1 MGISSLLALPY
12 LARPSRLLLCASLLL
27 WPALANAT
35 AYELSRLA
43 SELNFTSS
51 RFAHDLR
58 GYQGYSSVRFS
69 AQRLSREAEQLVEAI
84 SRDRSR
90 STIRSQLDDVRR
102 RYEDLEKS
110 VLRID
115 GGRQREFVYQ
125 HMDQINALYD
135 SLNAEFYYDPHS
147 QHVAPHYYYPRQYE
161 RYPRGGVILQYQR
174 LLPQSHYSPRQGVN
188 RSTDRPDNS
197 TASRENRRYSAHR
210 FDHGSAVLERRQRQQ
225 RELRHWQSRGHGD
238 HRRTETRRP
247 NHYQ

>member
-1 MGISSLLALPY
+1 MGISTLLALPN
-12 LARPSRLLLCASLLL
+12 LARPWRLLLCASLLL
-27 WPALANAT
+27 WPALASAT

-69 AQRLSREAEQLVEAI
+69 AQRLGREAEQLVEAI

-125 HMDQINALYD
+125 RMDQINALYD
-135 SLNAEFYYDPHS
+135 SLNAEFYYDPRTR
-147 QHVAPHYYYPRQYE
+147 HVAPRYYYPRQYE
-161 RYPRGGVILQYQR
+161 LYPRGGVILQYQR
-174 LLPQSHYSPRQGVN
+174 LLPQSHYSPRQRLN
-188 RSTDRPDNS
+188 RSTDRRDQS
-197 TASRENRRYSAHR
+197 TSRGESRRYSAHR
-210 FDHGSAVLERRQRQQ
+210 FDHGSAVLERQQARQ
-225 RELRHWQSRGHGD
+225 RELRRWRSRGHGD
-238 HRRTETRRP
+238 QSRTETRRP